1 MRSDIEDDISD
12 EDEGQ
17 SPFDI
22 QEVVLFGILRSRVLV
37 LACGLFGVAGGL
49 LWGASQPNTYRSD
62 AKLLLRIGQREQL
75 NIEGLIDNPGARE
88 NRPTIEDELH
98 LLRDDRILRE
108 VVAELGADYILAPPD
123 PGRFDTDATPLHVQV
138 MHQLQSL
145 LIQLQG
151 GGPAGGLPDGT
162 SVEQAAVEVLKRS
175 TFLRPEFGSNV
186 ISVSHTTTSP
196 DKAKRIVD
204 ALVDAYIRRHRD
216 HFSVGERIAPMRNK
230 LEMAENRVEGARTAL
245 TDHVLACMLINI
257 EVQGPT
263 LLAEYADLEA
273 KIFDSETELQENRA
287 ALIAIEAQLKVT
299 PPREEVLTS
308 RVNIPNPVY
317 EAKLAEYQS
326 LSSQRQALTSD
337 ATLTMAERLRREADY
352 DARLTAAKLD
362 LDKIPRVVQDPSVQP
377 EERDNP
383 LYPILQQRKV
393 ELEIADRALGTR
405 IQLYQAQV
413 QAKREQIEV
422 LRVCT
427 DLHARM
433 QVDIAHE
440 QGALD
445 EMKSRFTNYEVLYEI
460 DQQGDANLSA
470 LQRANVPTDKEGPSR
485 GKMLIAGIIGGTGL
499 GVGLALLRQLT
510 ERLLRYPR
518 GAARALGLPNLV
530 VVPELRSA
538 RGLKREVLGRGQ

>member
-123 PGRFDTDATPLHVQV
+123 PGRFDSDATPLHVQV
-138 MHQLQSL
+138 MHRLQSL
-145 LIQLQG
+145 LIQLRG

-162 SVEQAAVEVLKRS
+162 SLEQAAVEVLKRS

-230 LEMAENRVEGARTAL
+230 LQMAENRVEEARSAL
-245 TDHVLACMLINI
+245 TDHVLECSLINI
-257 EVQGPT
+257 DVQGPE
-263 LLAEYADLEA
+263 LLTERATLEA
-273 KIFDSETELQENRA
+273 DIFASQTELDENRQR
-287 ALIAIEAQLKVT
+287 LVVIDERLKVT
-299 PPREEVLTS
+299 RPRIEVS
-308 RVNIPNPVY
+308 VGENIPNPEY
-317 EAKLAEYQS
+317 EATRTEYQNVQQ
-326 LSSQRQALTSD
+326 LRQALTTDPS
-337 ATLTMAERLRREADY
+337 LTMAERLRREAEY
-352 DARLTAAKLD
+352 DTQQQELLERLKS
-362 LDKIPRVVQDPSVQP
+362 IPRLIRDPSVQP

-383 LYPILQQRKV
+383 EYAFLRQQKT
-393 ELEIADRALGTR
+393 ELEIADRAIATR
-405 IQLYQAQV
+405 IQHYQARL

-445 EMKSRFTNYEVLYEI
+445 EMKSRFTRYEVLNEI
-460 DQQGDANLSA
+460 DQQGEANLTA
-470 LQRANVPTDKEGPSR
+470 LQRANLPTDKEGPSR

>member
-123 PGRFDTDATPLHVQV
+123 PGRFDSDATPLHVQV

-145 LIQLQG
+145 LIQLRG
-151 GGPAGGLPDGT
+151 GGSGGGVSDGT
-162 SVEQAAVEVLKRS
+162 SLEQTAVEVLKRS

-216 HFSVGERIAPMRNK
+216 HFSVGERIAPMRAK
-230 LEMAENRVEGARTAL
+230 LEMAENRVEKARTAL
-245 TDHVLACMLINI
+245 TEHVSDCNLINI
-257 EVQGPT
+257 EVQGEAWLTEQAT
-263 LLAEYADLEA
+263 LESDIFSSRTQLAE
-273 KIFDSETELQENRA
+273 NRQRLA
-287 ALIAIEAQLKVT
+287 VIDEQLKVT
-299 PPREEVLTS
+299 PPRIEVA
-308 RVNIPNPVY
+308 VGENIPNPEY
-317 EAKLAEYQS
+317 EAIRAEYQS
-326 LSSQRQALTSD
+326 VQEMRQALTTD
-337 ATLTMAERLRREADY
+337 ASLTMAERLRREAEY
-352 DARLTAAKLD
+352 DTRQQKLLERLNSTQRT
-362 LDKIPRVVQDPSVQP
+362 IPSVQP

-383 LYPILQQRKV
+383 RYAFLQQQKT
-393 ELEIADRALGTR
+393 ELEINDRALGTR
-405 IQLYQAQV
+405 IQLYQNQL
-413 QAKREQIEV
+413 QAVGERIKV

-433 QVDIAHE
+433 QVSIAHE
-440 QGALD
+440 QDAYD
-445 EMKSRFTNYEVLYEI
+445 EMKSRFNRYEVLNEI
-460 DQQGDANLSA
+460 DQQGEANLSA
-470 LQRANVPTDKEGPSR
+470 LQRGNLPTDKEGPSR